1 MKNIIKHLLL
11 SVSVLLFTCAFIEKP
26 TVITTSPGGA
36 YAVFAGKFGGE
47 ITKKEIAENQ
57 KLSVEGCARG
67 SKIFKFTLDVTK
79 NGKTTSYQSESN
91 ILNKELI
98 SKLKELSPGDAFEF
112 TKTKA
117 YLPNGKD
124 VVDVHGRKFVVVK
137 ENV

>member
-1 MKNIIKHLLL
+1 MKNTIKHLFL
-11 SVSVLLFTCAFIEKP
+11 SVSILLFTCAFIEKP
-26 TVITTSPGGA
+26 AVTMTPPGGA
-36 YAVFAGKFGGE
+36 YAVFAGKFGGD

-67 SKIFKFTLDVTK
+67 SEIFKFTLNITK
-79 NGKTTSYQSESN
+79 NGKTNSYQSESN

-137 ENV
+137 ETV